1 MTLRRSEGDE
11 GMNICYQDE
20 HWYPAC
26 TPDKL
31 SSGGAEYVT
40 CIKCVERM
48 MLITHHDLAMWT
60 KRLAELQQTVPKEFE
75 QVFKDNFNDIL
86 A

>member
-1 MTLRRSEGDE
+1 MKV
-11 GMNICYQDE
+11 CYQDE

-26 TPDKL
+26 TPEDK
-31 SSGGAEYVT
+31 SACGSEDVT
-40 CIKCVERM
+40 CMKCVERM
-48 MLITHHDLAMWT
+48 IWTAQEDLAMWT
-60 KRLAELQQTVPKEFE
+60 KRLAELQQTVPQEFE